1 MSDRSKVDD
10 VMSGIPYVVTLV
22 NGRPPEWLND
32 FVTDDVVAITVA
44 AAEQV
49 VTVHGSVR
57 RDGDAVVIYEKDND
71 GIGKDVRTWRV
82 RLERGRFEAVE
93 RSIY

>member
-22 NGRPPEWLND
+22 NGRPPESLND

-49 VTVHGSVR
+49 VIVHGSVR

>member
-1 MSDRSKVDD
+1 MSDHRKVDE
-10 VMSGIPYVVTLV
+10 VVSGVPYVVTLV
-22 NGRPPEWLND
+22 NGRPPESLND
-32 FVTDDVVAITVA
+32 FVAEAVVAITVA

-49 VTVHGSVR
+49 VIIHGSVR

-82 RLERGRFEAVE
+82 RLEGGRFEAVE

>member
-22 NGRPPEWLND
+22 NGRPPESLND

-49 VTVHGSVR
+49 VTVTAQCGATATQLSFTR
-57 RDGDAVVIYEKDND
+57 KTTTESAKM
-71 GIGKDVRTWRV
+71 
-82 RLERGRFEAVE
+82 
-93 RSIY
+93 